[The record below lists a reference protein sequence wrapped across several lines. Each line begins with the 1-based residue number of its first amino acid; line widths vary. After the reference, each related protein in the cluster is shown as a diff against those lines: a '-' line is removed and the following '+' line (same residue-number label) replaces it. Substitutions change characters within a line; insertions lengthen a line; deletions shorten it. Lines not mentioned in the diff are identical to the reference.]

1 MAAKTKKTEYNCGQ
15 GIFMGLDDKIT
26 KAFKLKAD
34 IRTMKEQ
41 RELAMKGVTEKL
53 GDISG
58 IAEYIEMDMGNG
70 IFVTVAPP
78 YSASRFDDK
87 VYSQWLE
94 DHGLMDEACRKFI
107 CRESDEIRET
117 LRFSSEYITNVENT
131 FESFKNYIADAELP
145 DLAYTCADL
154 KTEIRKL
161 ENEYKSTISGIMSGG
176 LEKMGEDLFGAK
188 FVYKQGGIS
197 GTLSFSRS
205 YRRSF
210 DIARAGEM
218 LPEGM
223 PEDERNAI
231 LKSKTVVISA
241 PVVSVLTEDAIKKLH
256 EYEKQHEAQQPEEAE
271 ICL

>member
-1 MAAKTKKTEYNCGQ
+1 MAAKTKKTEYKCGEN
-15 GIFMGLDDKIT
+15 IFMGLDDKIT

-41 RELAMKGVTEKL
+41 RELAMKGVAEKL

-58 IAEYIEMDMGNG
+58 ITEYTEMDMGNG

-78 YSASRFDDK
+78 YTAARFDDK
-87 VYSQWLE
+87 AYTQWLE

-117 LRFSSEYITNVENT
+117 LRFSAEYIANVENT

-161 ENEYKSTISGIMSGG
+161 ENEYKSTVSGIMSDG
-176 LEKMGEDLFGAK
+176 LEKMGEGLFGAK
-188 FVYKQGGIS
+188 FVYKQDGIS

-218 LPEGM
+218 LPEEM
-223 PEDERNAI
+223 PEDERSAI
-231 LKSKTVVISA
+231 LKGKKVTVSV
-241 PVVSVLTEDAIKKLH
+241 PVVSVLTEDAVRKLH
-256 EYEKQHEAQQPEEAE
+256 EYEKQREIQQPEEAE
-271 ICL
+271 ICI